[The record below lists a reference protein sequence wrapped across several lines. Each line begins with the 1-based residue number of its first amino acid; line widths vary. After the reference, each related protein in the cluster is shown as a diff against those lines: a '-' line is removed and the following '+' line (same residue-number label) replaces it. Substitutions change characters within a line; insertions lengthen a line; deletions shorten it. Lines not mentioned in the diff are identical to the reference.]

1 MKTPSI
7 EVTYRRGR
15 AIAAY
20 VSFGLGRSAKCHE
33 TREAA
38 PGLIVDFARNGK
50 ALGLEMV
57 SPQTCTLPAVN
68 KVLKS
73 VGLPPLRRADFAPL
87 CVA

>member
-1 MKTPSI
+1 MTTPSI

-20 VSFGLGRSAKCHE
+20 VSFGSGRSAKCHA

-38 PGLIVDFARNGK
+38 PGLIVDFSRDGK
-50 ALGLEMV
+50 AIGLELV
-57 SPQTCTLPAVN
+57 SPRTSTLPAVN
-68 KVLKS
+68 KVLRS
-73 VGLPPLRRADFAPL
+73 VGLPPLRRTDFAPL